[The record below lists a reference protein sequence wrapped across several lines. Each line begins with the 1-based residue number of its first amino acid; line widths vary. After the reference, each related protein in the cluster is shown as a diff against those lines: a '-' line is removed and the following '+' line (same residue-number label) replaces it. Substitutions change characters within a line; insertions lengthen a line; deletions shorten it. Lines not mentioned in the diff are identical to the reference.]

1 MLSAI
6 SDVRDMLRTQNYI
19 ASDEICTAM
28 FLADRLGK
36 PLLTEGPAGVGK
48 TELAKAW
55 AAASGRELI
64 RLQCYEGLD
73 ETKALYEW
81 EYAKQLL
88 YTQLLRDKLGQV
100 LGDAASLR
108 EAADRLAAE
117 EEVFFSERF
126 LLPRPLLKAIQSEQP
141 VVLLIDEI
149 DRADAEFEA
158 FLLEILSD
166 FQVSVP
172 ELGTIKAKHTPTVLL
187 TSNNTRELSEALKRR
202 CLYIHIGYPDLEAE
216 LRVVQLKV
224 PGLSDKLARQAVDL
238 VQRLRSMDLKKHPSV
253 SETLDWAK
261 ALLELN
267 AKQLDKATLDNT
279 LSVLLKYESDLQR
292 AKRALQS
299 PDQPERGER
308 GDRGSR
314 GDRPRGGYRGGDWN
328 N

>member
-1 MLSAI
+1 MFNSMA
-6 SDVRDMLRTQNYI
+6 DVRDLLGRQNYI
-19 ASDEICTAM
+19 ASDEISTAI
-28 FLADRLGK
+28 FLAERLGK

-55 AAASGRELI
+55 AAAQGRELI

-88 YTQLLRDKLGQV
+88 YTQLLREKLSD
-100 LGDAASLR
+100 LLSDAQSLR
-108 EAADRLAAE
+108 EAADRLASQDD
-117 EEVFFSERF
+117 VFFSERF
-126 LLPRPLLKAIQSEQP
+126 LLPRPLLRAIMSDKP

-158 FLLEILSD
+158 FLLEVLSD

-172 ELGTIKAKHTPTVLL
+172 ELGTLKAKHVPTVIL

-202 CLYIHIGYPDLEAE
+202 CLYIHIDYPDLEAE

-224 PGLSDKLARQAVDL
+224 PGLAPKLAREAVAL
-238 VQRLRSMDLKKHPSV
+238 VQRLRTLDLKKHPSV
-253 SETLDWAK
+253 SETLDWAR
-261 ALLELN
+261 ALVELN
-267 AKQLDKATLDNT
+267 ARQLDKATLDTT
-279 LSVLLKYESDLQR
+279 LNVLLKYESDLQR
-292 AKRALQS
+292 ARRLLQ
-299 PDQPERGER
+299 Q
-308 GDRGSR
+308 GDRPDR
-314 GDRPRGGYRGGDWN
+314 PDRPRGGYRGSDWTN